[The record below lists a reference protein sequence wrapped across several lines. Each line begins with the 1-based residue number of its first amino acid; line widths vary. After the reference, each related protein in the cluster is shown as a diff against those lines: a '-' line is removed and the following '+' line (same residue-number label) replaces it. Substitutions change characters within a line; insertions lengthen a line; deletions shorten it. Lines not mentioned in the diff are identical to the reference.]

1 VTSTRTLLETI
12 GANGEV
18 TVDSKPKFATKAD
31 ASHDSLLFAPTHD
44 QIEQVN
50 AATRSISP
58 KKISPREQTLTG
70 LVSAIQCGPVTS
82 FTLTVSRDSYF
93 TEVTGLRAITVFQ
106 VSGTQLR
113 HAVLTNGAVVEI
125 KGLLFV
131 DGNEVKMVAK
141 RISSPKID

>member
-1 VTSTRTLLETI
+1 
-12 GANGEV
+12 
-18 TVDSKPKFATKAD
+18 VDSKQKLAREDD
-31 ASHDSLLFAPTHD
+31 ASHESFLFAPTHD

-58 KKISPREQTLTG
+58 KKISPREQSLTG

-82 FTLTVSRDSYF
+82 FTLTIPRDSHF
-93 TEVTGLRAITVFQ
+93 CEVTGLRAITVYQ

-113 HAVLTNGAVVEI
+113 HAVLTNGAIVEI

-131 DGNEVKMVAK
+131 DGSELKMVAK
-141 RISSPKID
+141 RISKP